1 MKNVNF
7 KILDDAAASAFDL
20 AKVYA
25 QIDEDLEK
33 EVEPNRAE
41 IHKAL
46 MSLDRSKMSG
56 EPVKAAE
63 YNKFQN
69 ALSAAER
76 KSEVCRD
83 ALETLAARI
92 PKKRAEEAVQEIS
105 DKSREQRKFN
115 EERRAEFL
123 KALPHLAN
131 FLAWRES
138 FGDYAFHL
146 EDFRWLKDYGCP
158 VFFED
163 RQLIMDAVSDAKK
176 KLKIEPKNG
185 PAMRHRRAAAR
196 IRKLQNELP
205 GRHPDQILAKAVLEA
220 RAALKREE
228 KASGKSTD
236 TSK

>member
-1 MKNVNF
+1 MKSINL
-7 KILDDAAASAFDL
+7 KILDDLKASAFED
-20 AKVYA
+20 AKAHA
-25 QIDEDLEK
+25 QIEEHLEI
-33 EVEPNRAE
+33 EIEPHRE
-41 IHKAL
+41 KIHKAL

-76 KSEVCRD
+76 KAEVCRD
-83 ALETLAARI
+83 ALETLGARI

-138 FGDYAFHL
+138 FGDYAFNL
-146 EDFRWLKDYGCP
+146 DDFRWLKDYGCP

-163 RQLIMDAVSDAKK
+163 RQVIIDAVSDAKK

-185 PAMRHRRAAAR
+185 PAMRLRKATSR

-205 GRHPDQILAKAVLEA
+205 GRNPQEVLAKAVLEA

-228 KASGKSTD
+228 KASGKNTD
-236 TSK
+236 TDK